1 MQRERLGSRLGFILL
16 SAGCAIGIGNV
27 WKFPY
32 VTGRNG
38 GGIFV
43 LIYLFFLVILG
54 VPVMAMEFSMG
65 RASQKSPAR
74 MYQQLQPK
82 GSKWHLHGYAALSG
96 NVILLMCYTCIT
108 GWMVQYFVDSAAG
121 TFVGLDAAGISAKF
135 PEMLSDAG
143 TMSIYTLAVIAIGA
157 VVCSFSL
164 QKGLERITKW
174 MMLALL
180 GLLVVLAVHSC
191 TLEGAGEGLKF
202 YLLPSRENFMAAG
215 PVNVIVAAMN
225 QAFFTLS
232 LGIGSMAIFGSY
244 LGKDRTLLGEAV
256 NVGLLDTFVAFTAG
270 LIVFPA
276 CSAYGVEAGS
286 GPSLVF
292 ETLPNIFNHLPGGR
306 LWGSLFFIFMSFAAL
321 STVFAVFENIV
332 ACLRDLFGWSRRK
345 TCLITC
351 LSLMVLS
358 MPCVLGFNVLS
369 FVRPFGEGSSIMD
382 LEDFAVNNV
391 LLPLGSLVFVLFCV
405 SKRGWGWKRFMEEAN
420 TGKGLKIAGW
430 MRFYLTWILPLIIV
444 FVFCA
449 GLYNFFAS

>member
-32 VTGRNG
+32 VTGQNG
-38 GGIFV
+38 GAIFV

-54 VPVMAMEFSMG
+54 IPVMSMEFAMG

-74 MYQQLQPK
+74 MYQQIQPPK
-82 GSKWHLHGYAALSG
+82 SKWHLHGYVALAG

-108 GWMVQYFVDSAAG
+108 GWMIQYFVNSASG
-121 TFVGLDAAGISAKF
+121 EFVGLDAAGISGKF

-143 TMSIYTLAVIAIGA
+143 SMTVYTLIVITLAA

-164 QKGLERITKW
+164 QTGLERITKW

-180 GLLVVLAVHSC
+180 SLLVVLAIHSC
-191 TLEGAGEGLKF
+191 TLKGASGGLKF
-202 YLLPSRENFMAAG
+202 YLLPSWSNFMKVG
-215 PVNVIVAAMN
+215 PVKVVVAAMN

-232 LGIGSMAIFGSY
+232 LGIGAMAIFGSY
-244 LGKDRTLLGEAV
+244 LGKERSLLGEAV

-270 LIVFPA
+270 LIIFPA
-276 CSAYGVEAGS
+276 CSAYGVEAES
-286 GPSLVF
+286 GPGLVF
-292 ETLPNIFNHLPGGR
+292 ATLPNIFNNLPGGR
-306 LWGSLFFIFMSFAAL
+306 IWGSLFFVFMSFAAL

-369 FVRPFGEGSSIMD
+369 MIKPFGGDSSIMD
-382 LEDFAVNNV
+382 LEDFTVNNV
-391 LLPLGSLVFVLFCV
+391 LLPLGSLIFVLFCV
-405 SKRGWGWKRFMEEAN
+405 SKRGWGWKNYVAEAN
-420 TGKGLKIAGW
+420 QGSGLKVANW
-430 MRFYLTWILPLIIV
+430 MRFYMTWILPLIIL
-444 FVFCA
+444 FVFCV
-449 GLYNFFAS
+449 GLYQFFS